1 MNIALSCAPHSAPN
15 VLQHHSQR
23 GAILFVGLIFLIIL
37 SMLGLTAL
45 RSATMQERM
54 SGNMRDRGIAFQAAE
69 SALRAAENYLT
80 NTASPP
86 AATTFTLTTLGTGTC
101 TTKGVYKLIGNIP
114 YFVAKGNATGGIT
127 WDGANPDFWNGYPWE
142 TANCYFTNNLTYVAD
157 ADLGKPGK
165 PIKQPRYVI
174 EELPANGT
182 GLASYRVTAKG
193 WGSSDNAVVILQAT
207 YTSN

>member
-1 MNIALSCAPHSAPN
+1 
-15 VLQHHSQR
+15 
-23 GAILFVGLIFLIIL
+23 
-37 SMLGLTAL
+37 
-45 RSATMQERM
+45 M

-86 AATTFTLTTLGTGTC
+86 AATTFTLSALGTGTC
-101 TTKGVYKLIGNIP
+101 TTKGVYKLSGNIP
-114 YFVAKGNATGGIT
+114 YFVAKGSATSGIT

-142 TANCYFTNNLTYVAD
+142 TTNCYFTDNLTYVAD